1 MLSDGM
7 AEKRF
12 ATPPKPDP
20 KKGKAVL
27 EPDGKGPGNWV
38 GAPKVVFDSGEEK
51 FYMYH
56 RVRKPLGKGR
66 GVKARIAES
75 SDGKEFDVICEGTK
89 EQLNAD
95 SLEAGSIIKDPDSGK
110 WRLYVSYQP
119 TGHNSWRV
127 GMVESDSPGGFDFW
141 EHRTV
146 MLPDDYGLFSLKD
159 PSVFIV
165 GGQYYA
171 YVSVDQEGDY
181 EVVERNGKEVR
192 RPLSFDSSGLLT
204 SPDGKYWRDFRYVL
218 ESGKSAQGE
227 RGGYKARLNSI
238 IWLPPLFVG
247 FFDGGDTFYDNFE
260 EWAGVAIS
268 FDLENWKRVTRDGPW
283 VKSPYGSVRYMDAL
297 VHEEKIYY
305 YYEFTRKDGS
315 HEIRVNIIDI
325 Q

>member
-1 MLSDGM
+1 MLNGAMS
-7 AEKRF
+7 EKKF
-12 ATPPKPDP
+12 ATPPVPDT
-20 KKGKAVL
+20 KNGTTVF
-27 EPDGKGPGNWV
+27 EPDGRGPGNWV
-38 GAPKVVFDSGEEK
+38 GAPKVVFDRKTDK

-75 SDGKEFDVICEGTK
+75 SDGKDFEVITEGTK

-95 SLEAGSIIKDPDSGK
+95 SLEAGSIIRDPATGK
-110 WRLYVSYQP
+110 WRLYISYQP

-127 GMVESDSPGGFDFW
+127 GMIESDSPEEFDFW

-146 MLPDDYGLFSLKD
+146 MLPDDYGLYSLKD

-181 EVVERNGKEVR
+181 EVVEQNGKEVR
-192 RPLSFDSSGLLT
+192 RPLGFDSSGLLT

-218 ESGKSAQGE
+218 ESGGGAQGE
-227 RGGYKARLNSI
+227 RGHYKARLNSVV
-238 IWLPPLFVG
+238 WLPPLFVG

-260 EWAGVAIS
+260 EWAGIATS
-268 FDLENWKRVTRDGPW
+268 HDLENWKRVSRNGPW
-283 VKSPYGSVRYMDAL
+283 VESPYGSVRYMDGL
-297 VHEEKIYY
+297 IHENKIYY
-305 YYEFTRKDGS
+305 YYEYTRKDGS
-315 HEIRVNIIDI
+315 HEIRVNSMELD
-325 Q
+325 